1 MNLNINKYIEVLK
14 YTFSTTNEMYQKN
27 KVHYYLI
34 KFKLGIILPIIL
46 SVIFFIDKSIN
57 LKYFEILSGFYIIF
71 PFYCLIKVT
80 SKTTLVKTG
89 KVFKN
94 KKGEEFEEYNEIEEE
109 GESLTDFEKKFLYQ
123 SIIGYLV
130 LFIFK

>member
-27 KVHYYLI
+27 KVYYYLI

-46 SVIFFIDKSIN
+46 SGIFFIDKSIN

-89 KVFKN
+89 KSFKN
-94 KKGEEFEEYNEIEEE
+94 NKGEEFKEYNEIKEE
-109 GESLTDFEKKFLYQ
+109 GGSLTDFEKKYLYQ
-123 SIIGYLV
+123 SIIGYFLS
-130 LFIFK
+130 FIFK

>member
-14 YTFSTTNEMYQKN
+14 YTFSTTNEMYLKN
-27 KVHYYLI
+27 KVHYFLI

-46 SVIFFIDKSIN
+46 SGIFFIDKSIN

-89 KVFKN
+89 KSFKN
-94 KKGEEFEEYNEIEEE
+94 NKGEEFKEYNEIKEE
-109 GESLTDFEKKFLYQ
+109 GGSLTDFEKKYLYQ
-123 SIIGYLV
+123 SIIGYFLS
-130 LFIFK
+130 FIFK

>member
-89 KVFKN
+89 KSFKN
-94 KKGEEFEEYNEIEEE
+94 NKGEEFKEYNEIKEE
-109 GESLTDFEKKFLYQ
+109 GDSLTDFEKKYLYQ
-123 SIIGYLV
+123 SIIGYFLS
-130 LFIFK
+130 FIFK

>member
-1 MNLNINKYIEVLK
+1 MKINFDKFIKLIN

-27 KVHYYLI
+27 RVHYYLI
-34 KFKLGIILPIIL
+34 KFKSGIFLPIIF
-46 SVIFFIDKSIN
+46 SVIFFIDKSLN
-57 LKYFEILSGFYIIF
+57 LKYLEILSGFYIIF
-71 PFYCLIKVT
+71 PFYCLIKVLN
-80 SKTTLVKTG
+80 KTILVKTG

-94 KKGEEFEEYNEIEEE
+94 KKGEELEEYNEIEEE

-130 LFIFK
+130 LFICK

>member
-46 SVIFFIDKSIN
+46 SGIFFIDKSIN

-71 PFYCLIKVT
+71 PFYCLIKVS

-89 KVFKN
+89 KSFKN
-94 KKGEEFEEYNEIEEE
+94 NKGEEFKEYNEIKEE
-109 GESLTDFEKKFLYQ
+109 GDSLTDFEKKYLYQ
-123 SIIGYLV
+123 SIIGYFLS
-130 LFIFK
+130 FIFK